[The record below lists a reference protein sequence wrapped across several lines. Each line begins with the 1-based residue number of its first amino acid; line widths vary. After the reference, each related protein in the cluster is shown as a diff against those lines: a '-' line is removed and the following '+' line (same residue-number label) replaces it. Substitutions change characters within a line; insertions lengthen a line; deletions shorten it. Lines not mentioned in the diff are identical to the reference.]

1 MDEGSPLEGLLL
13 FIVVLLVN
21 LIMFGFSSAI
31 QSLNESDIQKNWK
44 VKEKK
49 RGKSLKSLTNRQI
62 H

>member
-31 QSLNESDIQKNWK
+31 QSLNESDIQKK
-44 VKEKK
+44 TG
-49 RGKSLKSLTNRQI
+49 R
-62 H
+62 